1 MTLSTKALRL
11 KPYALCLMPY
21 AICFKLKSVSLPAP
35 ISNNK
40 MKNQFILL
48 LLLIQLAACDV
59 FRPASRRTDNL
70 SSGGITSRKDNSE
83 PAFIQNIS
91 TANPESVSKPAET
104 TLYRN
109 ESAKTTIPN
118 SGNDGYDQ
126 LQFKY
131 AILTNTPV
139 EELNNPRLLL
149 FMDQWYGVPYHYG
162 GTNKDGIDCSAF
174 ACQLI
179 SEVYDGRQLPRMS
192 ADQFKATRRISKKD
206 LREGDLV
213 FFHTL
218 GKGHKVTHV
227 GVYLYNNRFVH
238 ASVAG
243 VQISDL
249 GEGYYRQ
256 HYVGA
261 GRIMEE

>member
-1 MTLSTKALRL
+1 
-11 KPYALCLMPY
+11 
-21 AICFKLKSVSLPAP
+21 
-35 ISNNK
+35 

-48 LLLIQLAACDV
+48 SLLIQLASCEV
-59 FRPASRRTDNL
+59 FRPASHTDNL
-70 SSGGITSRKDNSE
+70 SSGGTGSASE
-83 PAFIQNIS
+83 KSQPVFIQDIS
-91 TANPESVSKPAET
+91 TENHESGAKPSNVP
-104 TLYRN
+104 LYRN
-109 ESAKTTIPN
+109 TTVKTTIPN
-118 SGNDGYDQ
+118 SGNEGDFDP

-131 AILTNTPV
+131 AILTNSPV

-162 GTNKDGIDCSAF
+162 GTGKDGIDCSAF
-174 ACQLI
+174 TCQLI
-179 SEVYDGRQLPRMS
+179 SEVYNVKQLPRMS
-192 ADQFKATRRISKKD
+192 ADQYKATRRIPKKD

-213 FFHTL
+213 FFHTM

-238 ASVAG
+238 ASVSG

-249 GEGYYRQ
+249 REGYYMK

-261 GRIMEE
+261 GRISEE

>member
-1 MTLSTKALRL
+1 
-11 KPYALCLMPY
+11 
-21 AICFKLKSVSLPAP
+21 
-35 ISNNK
+35 

-48 LLLIQLAACDV
+48 LLLLNLAACDV

-70 SSGGITSRKDNSE
+70 SSGGTNSPNRNDQPRFIRDISTESSE
-83 PAFIQNIS
+83 PA
-91 TANPESVSKPAET
+91 TKPVEKP
-104 TLYRN
+104 LYR
-109 ESAKTTIPN
+109 EVSAKTTIPI
-118 SGNDGYDQ
+118 SGNEGYDP

-131 AILTNTPV
+131 AILTNTAV
-139 EELNNPRLLL
+139 EDLNNPRLLL

-162 GTNKDGIDCSAF
+162 GKSKDGIDCSAF
-174 ACQLI
+174 TCQLI
-179 SEVYDGRQLPRMS
+179 SEVYNVNQLPRMS
-192 ADQFKATRRISKKD
+192 VDQYKATRRIPKKD

-249 GEGYYRQ
+249 GEGYYLH

-261 GRIMEE
+261 GRVAAE